1 MRISDWSS
9 YVCSSDLLVGLPG
22 FLLALAT
29 KFLLREPRLQAGFAV
44 TPEKTEPVRQGI
56 RLLFA
61 KPAYRNIV
69 YALILY
75 FLMAYG
81 ALVFMA
87 SFMIRV
93 HGLTVAE
100 AGSLFGVMSAVT
112 AVIGSLGGGKLTDRK
127 RVVEGKSGAVR

>member
-1 MRISDWSS
+1 MMSS
-9 YVCSSDLLVGLPG
+9 MAGYIIGMVVGGWAAQYYGWRAAFILVGLPG

-44 TPEKTEPVRQGI
+44 TPEKTEPGRQGI

-61 KPAYRNIV
+61 KPAYRNNV
-69 YALILY
+69 YARILY

-93 HGLTVAE
+93 Q
-100 AGSLFGVMSAVT
+100 
-112 AVIGSLGGGKLTDRK
+112 IGRAH
-127 RVVEGKSGAVR
+127 V

>member
-87 SFMIRV
+87 RSEERRV
-93 HGLTVAE
+93 
-100 AGSLFGVMSAVT
+100 
-112 AVIGSLGGGKLTDRK
+112 GKECVSTC
-127 RVVEGKSGAVR
+127 

>member
-9 YVCSSDLLVGLPG
+9 DVCSSDLWAAQYYGWRAAFILVGLPG

-61 KPAYRNIV
+61 KPAHRTIV

-75 FLMAYG
+75 FLMPYG
-81 ALVFMA
+81 PRLFMA
-87 SFMIRV
+87 SFLLRV
-93 HGLTVAE
+93 HGLTVPQPRPSAV
-100 AGSLFGVMSAVT
+100 VMSAVPPVT
-112 AVIGSLGGGKLTDRK
+112 VSPARGKVT
-127 RVVEGKSGAVR
+127 

>member
-1 MRISDWSS
+1 MAGYIIGMVV
-9 YVCSSDLLVGLPG
+9 VCLASQYYWWRAAFILVGQPG
-22 FLLALAT
+22 FLHALAT
-29 KFLLREPRLQAGFAV
+29 KFLLREPRLQAGFSV

-81 ALVFMA
+81 ALVFIA
-87 SFMIRV
+87 SLMIRV
-93 HGLTVAE
+93 HGLTVA
-100 AGSLFGVMSAVT
+100 
-112 AVIGSLGGGKLTDRK
+112 
-127 RVVEGKSGAVR
+127 

>member
-9 YVCSSDLLVGLPG
+9 DVCSSDLWAAQYYGWRAAFILVGLPG

-61 KPAYRNIV
+61 KPARTGEPTSELQSLMRLS
-69 YALILY
+69 YAFFCLKKKNQHNRRP
-75 FLMAYG
+75 MA
-81 ALVFMA
+81 
-87 SFMIRV
+87 I
-93 HGLTVAE
+93 
-100 AGSLFGVMSAVT
+100 
-112 AVIGSLGGGKLTDRK
+112 
-127 RVVEGKSGAVR
+127 

>member
-9 YVCSSDLLVGLPG
+9 DVCSSDLWAAQYYGWRAAFILVGLPG

-61 KPAYRNIV
+61 KPADRHIV
-69 YALILY
+69 YAPILY
-75 FLMAYG
+75 FRSEEHPSELQSLMRISYAVFCSKKKKSKTRHIITIYHT
-81 ALVFMA
+81 LVRYNSPA
-87 SFMIRV
+87 
-93 HGLTVAE
+93 
-100 AGSLFGVMSAVT
+100 
-112 AVIGSLGGGKLTDRK
+112 
-127 RVVEGKSGAVR
+127 

>member
-9 YVCSSDLLVGLPG
+9 DVCSSDLWAAQYYGWRAAFILVGLPG

-75 FLMAYG
+75 FLMAYC
-81 ALVFMA
+81 ALVFKIGRA
-87 SFMIRV
+87 SCRERGCQSV
-93 HGLTVAE
+93 
-100 AGSLFGVMSAVT
+100 
-112 AVIGSLGGGKLTDRK
+112 
-127 RVVEGKSGAVR
+127 